1 MAYTQE
7 GIMSQIMVAFGQGTG
22 ATRVSQEAALQLRT
36 LYFGAITAELTGLWA
51 TEAVQVLERVRAIG
65 RLAAHR
71 AVSAGATA
79 ISVEN
84 VTSSAKTVKD
94 GSGSPFC
101 PPDPPDPPLPPGAS

>member
-1 MAYTQE
+1 MAYSQE

-22 ATRVSQEAALQLRT
+22 NTRVSQEAALQLRT
-36 LYFGAITAELTGLWA
+36 IYYPAITDELTGRWE

-71 AVSAGATA
+71 ADSTGSTS
-79 ISVEN
+79 ITLED
-84 VTSSAKTVKD
+84 VTTSAKTVKD

-101 PPDPPDPPLPPGAS
+101 PPDPPGLALPAGAA